1 MPENLIRIHFRP
13 GAYQRANAY
22 PSGTINYWPWQTL
35 DALRPSLDIA
45 AVNTGRQY
53 NMPPGPYGIGFD
65 DVEGLH
71 AVVYEDGRMAL
82 TSGIEMP
89 MAAYRG
95 QTREHHP
102 CVPGLGR
109 LQHLG
114 VQLLAICR
122 SVAFEDAIADHPYV
136 QFSSQARLL
145 DTPLRIDLEGM
156 AQHHGLATD
165 LLDVTSNYD
174 VASFFATCEWNAA
187 QHSFQPVLFSEQ
199 PGVMYRFTPC
209 LFTGADASA
218 QFQHVGW
225 QPLHR
230 PAQLRADALRMKKG
244 QDFGSLPAVQRVRF
258 RQSAK
263 VSHRIWQS
271 FDKGRS
277 LFPKDAAAE
286 LAEQAKLL
294 MTFTRQQ
301 LDRAW
306 QRLAEWHTDSLTELQ
321 RESAIADSGLA
332 LVDHAVLNWDG
343 LDVERDEGRMR
354 SQLQMVLEQVR
365 YRLAAYG

>member
-1 MPENLIRIHFRP
+1 MSENLIRIHFRP

-35 DALRPSLDIA
+35 DALQPSLDIA

-53 NMPPGPYGIGFD
+53 NMPPGPYGIVFD

-102 CVPGLGR
+102 CVPGLAR

-114 VQLLAICR
+114 DQFLAICR

-136 QFSSQARLL
+136 RFSSQARLL
-145 DTPLRIDLEGM
+145 DAPLRIDLESM
-156 AQHHGLATD
+156 AQHYGLATD

-174 VASFFATCEWNAA
+174 VASFFATCEWNDV
-187 QHSFQPVLFSEQ
+187 QQSFQPVLFSEQ
-199 PGVMYRFTPC
+199 PGVMYRFAPC
-209 LFTGADASA
+209 LFVGIEDSA

-230 PAQLRADALRMKKG
+230 PAQQRADALRMKKG

-258 RQSAK
+258 RHSAK

-271 FDKGRS
+271 FDQGRT

-286 LAEQAKLL
+286 LAEQAKRL
-294 MTFTRQQ
+294 TRFTSQQ
-301 LDRAW
+301 LERAW
-306 QRLAEWHTDSLTELQ
+306 QRLLEWHAHSLADAQ
-321 RESAIADSGLA
+321 RQSVVDNSGLA
-332 LVDHAVLNWDG
+332 IVDHAVLSWDG
-343 LDVERDEGRMR
+343 LDVERDEDRMR
-354 SQLQMVLEQVR
+354 SQLRLILEQVR
-365 YRLAAYG
+365 YRMAAYA